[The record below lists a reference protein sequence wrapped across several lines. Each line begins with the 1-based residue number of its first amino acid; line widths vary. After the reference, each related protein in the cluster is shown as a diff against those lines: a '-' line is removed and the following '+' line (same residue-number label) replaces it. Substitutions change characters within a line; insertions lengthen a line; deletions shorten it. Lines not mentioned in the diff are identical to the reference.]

1 MWLLDQIEEKDK
13 EYYDK
18 IFNEFKTVYCKAY
31 GKNFTD
37 EAIRKHLKRELEF
50 ADGFKADFVHELN
63 EDDLILDNLYEFTE
77 FCSKNIERL
86 LRYLYWSAVVYTPYT
101 CAKPELHEMGY
112 FTDDMEAFDNLKDS
126 ELYYVY
132 GELIDYNGDCE
143 KRYLGDFEDDTDIEV
158 GSVFFEDNFAFYIPE
173 NSIPL
178 EKREWYRN
186 QAINVGWLRKL

>member
-13 EYYDK
+13 EHYDK

-37 EAIRKHLKRELEF
+37 EAIRKHLKRELEI
-50 ADGFKADFVHELN
+50 AYELKADFVHELN
-63 EDDLILDNLYEFTE
+63 EDDLILDNLAEFTK

-101 CAKPELHEMGY
+101 YAKPKLHGMGY
-112 FTDDMEAFDNLKDS
+112 FTDNVEAFDNLEDP
-126 ELYYVY
+126 ELSYVY

-143 KRYLGDFEDDTDIEV
+143 ERYCCDYEWKDITFQTTDYCK
-158 GSVFFEDNFAFYIPE
+158 GNFAFYVPE
-173 NSIPL
+173 DGIPL
-178 EKREWYRN
+178 ERREWYRSH
-186 QAINVGWLRKL
+186 AINVVE